1 MTQTK
6 WSPGFTGQF
15 IRSKALMLPE
25 AERSEL
31 ALALITS
38 LNAPADANADEEW
51 DKEILRRL
59 AEIDAG
65 TARRIDR
72 DEFQRRIQGRFGER

>member
-1 MTQTK
+1 MEIETLSQL
-6 WSPGFTGQF
+6 
-15 IRSKALMLPE
+15 RSKAFMLPE

-72 DEFQRRIQGRFGER
+72 DEFQRQMRDRIGDKN